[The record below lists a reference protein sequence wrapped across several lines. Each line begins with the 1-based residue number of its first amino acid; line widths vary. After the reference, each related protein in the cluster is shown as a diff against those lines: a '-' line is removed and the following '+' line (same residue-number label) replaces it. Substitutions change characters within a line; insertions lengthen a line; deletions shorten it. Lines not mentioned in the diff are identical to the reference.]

1 MQLRRRIGKNLIR
14 LGMWVHGPF
23 DKVVLTDDRPL
34 KEALDL
40 PLDAVVE
47 AEDTPMQWS
56 EHQTGN
62 VIVAE
67 PDLITL
73 HRRGKL

>member
-1 MQLRRRIGKNLIR
+1 MQLRRRIGKNLIN

-23 DKVVLTDDRPL
+23 EEIKLTDDRPL
-34 KEALDL
+34 KEALGE
-40 PLDAVVE
+40 PLDAVIE
-47 AEDTPMQWS
+47 AADTPAQWS

-67 PDLITL
+67 PELITL